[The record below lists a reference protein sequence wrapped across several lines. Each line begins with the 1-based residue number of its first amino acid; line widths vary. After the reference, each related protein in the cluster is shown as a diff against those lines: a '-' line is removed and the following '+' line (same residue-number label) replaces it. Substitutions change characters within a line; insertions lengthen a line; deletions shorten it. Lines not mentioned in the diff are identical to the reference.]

1 MAQGNDPVDP
11 KLVAQ
16 LAEILATNGL
26 TEIEIEHKDLK
37 LRVVRKHAPIAAPAP
52 APIPAVQAAPQASGA
67 PLSPSATAAPE
78 GASPA
83 DTKNTV
89 PSPMVGTAYRS
100 AEPGAK
106 PFIEIGSEI
115 REGQTILIIEAMK
128 TMNAIPAP
136 RAGKVTAILVEDAQP
151 VEYGEPLLVLE

>member
-11 KLVAQ
+11 KLVSQ
-16 LAEILATNGL
+16 LAEILAANGL

-37 LRVVRKHAPIAAPAP
+37 LRVVRKHAPVASAAPAP
-52 APIPAVQAAPQASGA
+52 AVQMASPAAPP
-67 PLSPSATAAPE
+67 PLSPSTPATPA

-83 DTKNTV
+83 DAKNTV
-89 PSPMVGTAYRS
+89 PSPMVGTAYRA

-106 PFIEIGSEI
+106 PFIEVGGEV

-151 VEYGEPLLVLE
+151 VEYGEPLLVIE